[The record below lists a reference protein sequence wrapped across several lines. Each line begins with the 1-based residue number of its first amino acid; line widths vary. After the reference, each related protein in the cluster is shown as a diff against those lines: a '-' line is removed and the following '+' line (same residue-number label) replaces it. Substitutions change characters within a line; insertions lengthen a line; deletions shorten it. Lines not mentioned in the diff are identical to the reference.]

1 VEWREKAGEIL
12 ARIRAARPLVHH
24 ITNLVVTNLTAN
36 TTLAVGASPVMAHAP
51 EEVREM
57 VRLARCLV
65 LNIGTLTPALVESM
79 IAAGQEANRIGVPVV
94 LDPVGAGAT
103 GLRTSSAARILAEV
117 KVDVLRGNAAE
128 VAIVGGYE
136 AAVKGVEAAAGP
148 ENPAEV
154 TRRIAERL
162 GTVVAATGPVD
173 YVSDGRRTLEV
184 HNGHP
189 LLTAVT
195 GTGCMATAVIGA
207 FRAVE
212 EDRVLAAAAALA
224 YFGYAAELAAAR
236 AEGPGSFQVHLLDA
250 LYRLQPDELV
260 RGARIGEV
268 AA

>member
-1 VEWREKAGEIL
+1 MEWSEKAGEIL
-12 ARIRAARPLVHH
+12 ARMRAVRPLVHH

-79 IAAGQEANRIGVPVV
+79 VAAGQEANRAGVPVV

-103 GLRTSSAARILAEV
+103 SLRTSSAARILAEV

-148 ENPAEV
+148 EKPAQV
-154 TRRIAERL
+154 ARRVAERL

-184 HNGHP
+184 RNGHP

-195 GTGCMATAVIGA
+195 GTGCMATTVIGA

-212 EDRVLAAAAALA
+212 EDGVLAAAAALA

-236 AEGPGSFQVHLLDA
+236 AEGPGSFQVYLLDA
-250 LYRLQPDELV
+250 LHLMRPEELA

-268 AA
+268 AV